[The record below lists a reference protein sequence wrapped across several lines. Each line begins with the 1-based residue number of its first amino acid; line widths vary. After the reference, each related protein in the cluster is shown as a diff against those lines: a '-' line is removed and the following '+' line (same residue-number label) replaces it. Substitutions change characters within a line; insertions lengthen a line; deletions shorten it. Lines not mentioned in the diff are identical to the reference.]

1 MCDFSTVRRTEM
13 EDLIKVQV
21 ENDRQLVSAREL
33 HKGLGLK
40 KKFSAWWE
48 QNSKD
53 FEEGTDFVRKPE
65 SYLTKSGNH
74 GSLRAYDD
82 YLLTIDMAKELCMM
96 SKTEKGKEVRQ
107 YFIRV
112 EKRFNE
118 IKAMSIPKP
127 DSYMIEDPIKRA
139 ERWIEEAKERQE
151 LEHKNEK
158 LQAKIDK
165 DADDVVFARAIRYS
179 HHAIPIRELADIL
192 TQNGFTIGQNQL
204 YKLLR
209 DEKYLSKQKDFWN
222 LPMSSKVKAGYF
234 RVIHKVT
241 RDGRPYRKTLV
252 TPEGQKHLINKALKG
267 KFDDNYQK
275 VIVSTLGI

>member
-1 MCDFSTVRRTEM
+1 M

-21 ENDRQLVSAREL
+21 KNDRQLVSARDL
-33 HKGLGLK
+33 YKGLGIK
-40 KKFSAWWE
+40 TRFSLWVK
-48 QNSKD
+48 QNFKD
-53 FEEGTDFVRKPE
+53 FEDSFDFTSVVTTTVVNNGAK
-65 SYLTKSGNH
+65 KKI
-74 GSLRAYDD
+74 DD

-158 LQAKIDK
+158 LQDKIDK

>member
-1 MCDFSTVRRTEM
+1 M

-21 ENDRQLVSAREL
+21 KNDRQLVSARDL
-33 HKGLGLK
+33 HKGLK
-40 KKFSAWWE
+40 VKRRFSAWWE
-48 QNSKD
+48 QNSQG
-53 FEEGTDFVRKPE
+53 FEKGTDYEGVLVSTPYNKLHPDK
-65 SYLTKSGNH
+65 LQTIQ
-74 GSLRAYDD
+74 D
-82 YLLTIDMAKELCMM
+82 YLLTLDMAKELCMM

-118 IKAMSIPKP
+118 IKAMNIPKP

-158 LQAKIDK
+158 LQDKIDK

-241 RDGRPYRKTLV
+241 RDGRPYRKILV

>member
-1 MCDFSTVRRTEM
+1 M

-21 ENDRQLVSAREL
+21 KNDRQLVGARDL
-33 HKGLGLK
+33 YKGLEVK
-40 KKFSAWWE
+40 RRFSAWWE
-48 QNSKD
+48 QNSQG
-53 FEEGTDFVRKPE
+53 FEKGTDYEGVLVSTPYNKLHPDK
-65 SYLTKSGNH
+65 LQTIQ
-74 GSLRAYDD
+74 D
-82 YLLTIDMAKELCMM
+82 YLLTLDMAKELCMM

-118 IKAMSIPKP
+118 IKAMNIPKP

-158 LQAKIDK
+158 LQDKIDK

-275 VIVSTLGI
+275 VIVSTLGIQEVTKNDRI

>member
-1 MCDFSTVRRTEM
+1 MQ
-13 EDLIKVQV
+13 DLIKVQV
-21 ENDRQLVSAREL
+21 KNDRQLVGARDL
-33 HKGLGLK
+33 YKGLEVK
-40 KKFSAWWE
+40 RRFSAWWE
-48 QNSKD
+48 QNSQG
-53 FEEGTDFVRKPE
+53 FEKGTDYEGVLVSTPYNKLHPDK
-65 SYLTKSGNH
+65 LQTIQ
-74 GSLRAYDD
+74 D
-82 YLLTIDMAKELCMM
+82 YLLTLDMAKELCMM

-151 LEHKNEK
+151 LEQKNEK
-158 LQAKIDK
+158 LQDKIDK

>member
-1 MCDFSTVRRTEM
+1 MKE
-13 EDLIKVQV
+13 IIPVQV
-21 ENDRQLVSAREL
+21 RNDRQLVSAREL
-33 HKGLGLK
+33 HKALDYK
-40 KKFSAWWE
+40 SRFSRWVE
-48 QNSKD
+48 QNFTQFDEGID
-53 FEEGTDFVRKPE
+53 FMGVQSCTPYNKLHPDK
-65 SYLTKSGNH
+65 LQTIQ
-74 GSLRAYDD
+74 D

-96 SKTEKGKEVRQ
+96 SYTEKGKEVRK
-107 YFIRV
+107 YFIQV

-158 LQAKIDK
+158 LQDKIDK

>member
-1 MCDFSTVRRTEM
+1 MCDFITVRRTEM

-33 HKGLGLK
+33 HKGLDLK

-53 FEEGTDFVRKPE
+53 FEEGTDFVREPE

-112 EKRFNE
+112 EKRFNQ

-158 LQAKIDK
+158 LQDKIDK